1 MEAKMFSERLNL
13 ILKEKN
19 ISQTELSDKI
29 GFTRQAISN
38 WCTGKTEPENNV
50 LVKIADYLEVS
61 TDFLLGRNEK
71 KNTKLE
77 NELREKEA
85 LINALINAGYMND
98 GEDITDKELE
108 NLMEMAKANKKFIK
122 GLKQSEKVNII
133 CNHFIIM

>member
-1 MEAKMFSERLNL
+1 MFSERLNL

-122 GLKQSEKVNII
+122 GLK
-133 CNHFIIM
+133 